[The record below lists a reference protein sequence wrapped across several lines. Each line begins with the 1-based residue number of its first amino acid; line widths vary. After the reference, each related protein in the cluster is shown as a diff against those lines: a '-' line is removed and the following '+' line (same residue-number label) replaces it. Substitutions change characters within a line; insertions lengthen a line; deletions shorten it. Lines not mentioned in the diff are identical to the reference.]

1 MRARHEQSASGQSTS
16 HRTVRE
22 LSPIPGQTHVLSIK
36 LLLVRVPCCWFF
48 VLPSGSATDC
58 TDMHTL
64 AIAFVCRRAFKRKQR
79 GKIGLALNG
88 DWYEAKP
95 AADLGEQRRNEKA
108 AERALEFS
116 IGWFARPVY
125 QVGPAHCPVL
135 PFIVWLAAWQHC
147 PVWSVCGLLSTGQL
161 RL

>member
-1 MRARHEQSASGQSTS
+1 
-16 HRTVRE
+16 
-22 LSPIPGQTHVLSIK
+22 VLCYA
-36 LLLVRVPCCWFF
+36 LLFI
-48 VLPSGSATDC
+48 LPSPLSR
-58 TDMHTL
+58 TL
-64 AIAFVCRRAFKRKQR
+64 PNSRRAFKRKQR

-125 QVGPAHCPVL
+125 QGDYPSVMRERCGNRLPRFTADQRSMLVGSADFFGLNHYSRCV
-135 PFIVWLAAWQHC
+135 AWHRC
-147 PVWSVCGLLSTGQL
+147 CHAGV
-161 RL
+161 

>member
-1 MRARHEQSASGQSTS
+1 MSACAPYT
-16 HRTVRE
+16 
-22 LSPIPGQTHVLSIK
+22 P
-36 LLLVRVPCCWFF
+36 
-48 VLPSGSATDC
+48 
-58 TDMHTL
+58 
-64 AIAFVCRRAFKRKQR
+64 RRAFKRKQR

-125 QVGPAHCPVL
+125 QVCL
-135 PFIVWLAAWQHC
+135 NQ
-147 PVWSVCGLLSTGQL
+147 SVPPS
-161 RL
+161 

>member
-1 MRARHEQSASGQSTS
+1 M
-16 HRTVRE
+16 
-22 LSPIPGQTHVLSIK
+22 
-36 LLLVRVPCCWFF
+36 CCR
-48 VLPSGSATDC
+48 
-58 TDMHTL
+58 
-64 AIAFVCRRAFKRKQR
+64 RRAFKRKQR

-125 QVGPAHCPVL
+125 QGDYPSLMRERCGNRLPRFTADQRNMLVGSADFFGLNHYSRYVVACCCSGGIDSVVVHSLVMCRPYHAVETSYYSCCSIAAAAEAMANFPDTPAMLC
-135 PFIVWLAAWQHC
+135 C
-147 PVWSVCGLLSTGQL
+147 VC
-161 RL
+161 